1 MRSIGTVPVSAT
13 TCSGTPSKA
22 TMLVRSTAW
31 RATMASSAR
40 CSAPGS
46 SGPSSH
52 IANGMLYVGSPGS
65 S

>member
-1 MRSIGTVPVSAT
+1 MRSIGTAPASAT
-13 TCSGTPSKA
+13 TCSGMPSKA
-22 TMLVRSTAW
+22 TMLVRSTAC
-31 RATMASSAR
+31 RAIMASSAR

-52 IANGMLYVGSPGS
+52 IAMGMLYVGRPGS